1 MKNLV
6 FIADMFRSDF
16 LGGAESNDHI
26 LINHLESITP
36 NLQLINC
43 QALTPNHIEEGDFF
57 IISNFVFLSEANK
70 ELLKEKSYIIYEHDH
85 KYIKTRDPS
94 VFPGF
99 QIPEDQVIN
108 KEFYANA
115 KMVVV
120 LSSICKEILQKTL
133 QIDNVFSIGCSLW
146 SDNRLDYIKTLIGEE
161 KNEKYAIL
169 QSSNPIKNTSRAIT
183 FCNKN
188 NIEFDL
194 IEPCGEEELLKQLA
208 KYEGLVFIPG
218 VLETFSRISAEAK
231 MLNCKL
237 ATNPR
242 LLGFGSE
249 KIFNMTGESLIEE
262 IRKRKNKALQLF
274 EEIIEGNNGKRS
286 NISI

>member
-146 SDNRLDYIKTLIGEE
+146 SDDRLDYIK
-161 KNEKYAIL
+161 
-169 QSSNPIKNTSRAIT
+169 P
-183 FCNKN
+183 
-188 NIEFDL
+188 
-194 IEPCGEEELLKQLA
+194 
-208 KYEGLVFIPG
+208 
-218 VLETFSRISAEAK
+218 
-231 MLNCKL
+231 
-237 ATNPR
+237 
-242 LLGFGSE
+242 
-249 KIFNMTGESLIEE
+249 
-262 IRKRKNKALQLF
+262 
-274 EEIIEGNNGKRS
+274 
-286 NISI
+286 